1 MTKDELLQIIGS
13 GQYILKD
20 LLNMLKVSDFKED
33 IGIYLAV
40 VLHYEDVDI
49 QYLPMSLRDDKKS
62 MKILLDEGHSLKLL
76 GNKLLNDKEFVQ
88 NILLDGY
95 VVDLADVTLIKD
107 LINDK
112 DFALKLMK
120 NSDRLQI
127 LGNDLKDDDDVV
139 RAAIEYDGW
148 QLRYASNRLK
158 NNREMLKEA
167 ILTSPFVISFV
178 PQMITIENMDIVELA
193 IEKKADILKYL
204 KREQLKDTVLIFKIL
219 EKIEKITGLDKYWE
233 MKINKNVSQCNLVQ
247 SLSVNEDVA
256 IVLEKLY
263 PGEKFSDISEDR
275 FLLSN
280 IYKELLAKEMTHIM
294 SNNFEKKKSLKF

>member
-1 MTKDELLQIIGS
+1 MTKDELLKIIGS

-49 QYLPMSLRDDKKS
+49 QYLPMSLRDDKES

-256 IVLEKLY
+256 IVLAKLY